1 MAIGGIAWKG
11 INDRWTQPHG
21 VGKMEYVYA
30 ALLLHRLGKPID
42 EQSVRRVVEAAG
54 GTVDEVRLKSL
65 VAALQGINID
75 EVLKSAAAAPVV
87 AAPVATQAATAPA
100 PAAEAAPKEEKK
112 EEKREEEALSGLA
125 ALFG

>member
-1 MAIGGIAWKG
+1 
-11 INDRWTQPHG
+11 
-21 VGKMEYVYA
+21 MEYVYA

-65 VAALQGINID
+65 VAALHGINID
-75 EVLKSAAAAPVV
+75 EVLRSAAAAPVV
-87 AAPVATQAATAPA
+87 AAPVATQAAAAPA

-112 EEKREEEALSGLA
+112 EEKKEEEALSGLA

>member
-1 MAIGGIAWKG
+1 
-11 INDRWTQPHG
+11 
-21 VGKMEYVYA
+21 MEYVYA

-42 EQSVRRVVEAAG
+42 EQNVRRVVEAAG

-75 EVLKSAAAAPVV
+75 EVLRSAAAAPVV
-87 AAPVATQAATAPA
+87 AAPVATQAAAAPA